1 LNVQGKLLLT
11 SLMRFSILRLPR
23 LALLLLLGTILLLPW
38 TIPLG
43 AQGRPGVPA
52 DLQALITEA
61 LQANP
66 EIKEKSQLKTAS
78 KESIHPAGSLDDPKF
93 SFNILALPVNTW
105 AFNEWDMTQK
115 QLALSQKFPFPG
127 KLRLRSEVAEE
138 QSRSDEFS
146 HQDKINEIRTRV
158 IQGYWTLSLAYASY
172 DITLKNKHW
181 WEQVVQVAE
190 TRYAVGRGLQ
200 ADVLQAQV
208 ELGGYLDRLFKWRQS
223 QESVQADLNAL
234 RSQPPGT
241 PIPRPQALQARTFT
255 LKLANL
261 LKMAADQPR
270 LQALQAKVAKQG
282 KAVDLARK
290 DFFPDF
296 TVGLAYGLRE
306 SVPTRERP
314 DFFSSSFTVNVP
326 IWQRNKLKPRVRE
339 QQARKAA
346 AQDAYR
352 AAVDRLN
359 AAIKDR
365 FEILQRLAEQIKLYG
380 QGIIPQAR
388 QAAESSLAAYQA
400 GALDFATLSQNF
412 IALYNAELK
421 WQEYLKNFEGTWA
434 EMEWLVGQELPR
446 IGAAG

>member
-1 LNVQGKLLLT
+1 MNVQGKLLLT

>member
-1 LNVQGKLLLT
+1 
-11 SLMRFSILRLPR
+11 MRFFVLRLHR
-23 LALLLLLGTILLLPW
+23 LALFLLGTVLLLSL
-38 TIPLG
+38 TNTLG
-43 AQGRPGVPA
+43 AQGRPGLPA
-52 DLQALITEA
+52 DLQAFISEA

-66 EIKEKSQLKTAS
+66 EIKEKSQIKTAS
-78 KESIHPAGSLDDPKF
+78 EESIRPAGSLDDPNF
-93 SFNILALPVNTW
+93 SFNILALPVDTW
-105 AFNEWDMTQK
+105 AFNQWDMTQK
-115 QLALSQKFPFPG
+115 QLAISQKFPFPG
-127 KLRLRSEVAEE
+127 KLRLRSEVAQE

-181 WEQVVQVAE
+181 WEQVVKVAE

-208 ELGGYLDRLFKWRQS
+208 ELGAYLDRLLKWRQS
-223 QESVQADLNAL
+223 QASVQADLNAL
-234 RSQPPGT
+234 RSQPPST
-241 PIPRPQALQARTFT
+241 SIPRPQVLQARPFT
-255 LKLANL
+255 LKLENL
-261 LKMAADQPR
+261 LNMAAEQPR
-270 LQALQAKVAKQG
+270 LQALKAMVAKQE

-346 AQDAYR
+346 AQDAYQ

-365 FEILQRLAEQIKLYG
+365 FEVLQRLADQIKLYG

-400 GALDFATLSQNF
+400 GALDFASLSQNF

-421 WQEYLKNFEGTWA
+421 MQEYLKNFEGTWA

-446 IGAAG
+446 IGAVG

>member
-115 QLALSQKFPFPG
+115 QLAISQKFPFPG

>member
-1 LNVQGKLLLT
+1 
-11 SLMRFSILRLPR
+11 MRFFVLRLHR
-23 LALLLLLGTILLLPW
+23 LALFLLGTVLLLSL
-38 TIPLG
+38 TNTLG
-43 AQGRPGVPA
+43 AQGRPGLPA
-52 DLQALITEA
+52 DLQAFISEA

-66 EIKEKSQLKTAS
+66 EIKEKSQIKTAS
-78 KESIHPAGSLDDPKF
+78 EESIRPAGSLDDPNF
-93 SFNILALPVNTW
+93 SFNILALPVDTW
-105 AFNEWDMTQK
+105 AFNQWDMTQK
-115 QLALSQKFPFPG
+115 QLAISQKFPFPG
-127 KLRLRSEVAEE
+127 KLRLRSEGAQE

-181 WEQVVQVAE
+181 WEQVVKVAE
-190 TRYAVGRGLQ
+190 TRYSVGRGLQ

-208 ELGGYLDRLFKWRQS
+208 ELGAYLDRLLKWRQS
-223 QESVQADLNAL
+223 QASVQADLNAL
-234 RSQPPGT
+234 RSQPPST
-241 PIPRPQALQARTFT
+241 SIPRPQVLQARPFT
-255 LKLANL
+255 LKLENL
-261 LKMAADQPR
+261 LNMAAEQPR
-270 LQALQAKVAKQG
+270 LQALKAMVAKQE

-346 AQDAYR
+346 AQDAYQ

-365 FEILQRLAEQIKLYG
+365 FEVLQRLADQIKLYG

-400 GALDFATLSQNF
+400 GALDFASLSQNF

-434 EMEWLVGQELPR
+434 EMEWLVGRELPR
-446 IGAAG
+446 IGAVG

>member
-1 LNVQGKLLLT
+1 
-11 SLMRFSILRLPR
+11 MRFSILRLPR

>member
-1 LNVQGKLLLT
+1 
-11 SLMRFSILRLPR
+11 MRFSIQRLPR
-23 LALLLLLGTILLLPW
+23 LALLLLLGTVLLLPW

-52 DLQALITEA
+52 DLQTLITEA

-78 KESIHPAGSLDDPKF
+78 EESIRPAGSLDDPKF

>member
-1 LNVQGKLLLT
+1 
-11 SLMRFSILRLPR
+11 MP
-23 LALLLLLGTILLLPW
+23 
-38 TIPLG
+38 
-43 AQGRPGVPA
+43 
-52 DLQALITEA
+52 
-61 LQANP
+61 
-66 EIKEKSQLKTAS
+66 
-78 KESIHPAGSLDDPKF
+78 
-93 SFNILALPVNTW
+93 
-105 AFNEWDMTQK
+105 
-115 QLALSQKFPFPG
+115 
-127 KLRLRSEVAEE
+127 
-138 QSRSDEFS
+138 
-146 HQDKINEIRTRV
+146 
-158 IQGYWTLSLAYASY
+158 SY

-208 ELGGYLDRLFKWRQS
+208 ELGTYLDRLFQWRQS

-234 RSQPPGT
+234 RSQPPNT
-241 PIPRPQALQARTFT
+241 PISRPQALQARPFN
-255 LKLANL
+255 LKLENL

-270 LQALQAKVAKQG
+270 LQALKAIVAKQG

-306 SVPTRERP
+306 SVPTKERP
-314 DFFSSSFTVNVP
+314 DFFSSSFTMNVP
-326 IWQRNKLKPRVRE
+326 IWQGAKLKPRVRE
-339 QQARKAA
+339 QRARKAA

-352 AAVDRLN
+352 AALDRLN

-365 FEILQRLAEQIKLYG
+365 FEVLQRLADQIKLYG

-388 QAAESSLAAYQA
+388 QAAEASLAAYQA
-400 GALDFATLSQNF
+400 GTLDFASLSQNF

-421 WQEYLKNFEGTWA
+421 WQEYIKNFEGTWA

-446 IGAAG
+446 MGAVG

>member
-1 LNVQGKLLLT
+1 
-11 SLMRFSILRLPR
+11 MRFFVLRLHR
-23 LALLLLLGTILLLPW
+23 LALFLLGTVLLLSL
-38 TIPLG
+38 TNTLG
-43 AQGRPGVPA
+43 AQGRPGLPA
-52 DLQALITEA
+52 DLQAFISEA

-66 EIKEKSQLKTAS
+66 EIKEKSQIKTAS
-78 KESIHPAGSLDDPKF
+78 EESIRPAGSLDDPNF
-93 SFNILALPVNTW
+93 SFNILALPVDTW
-105 AFNEWDMTQK
+105 AFNQWDMTQK
-115 QLALSQKFPFPG
+115 QLAISQKLPFPG
-127 KLRLRSEVAEE
+127 KLRLRSEVAQE

-181 WEQVVQVAE
+181 WEQVVKVAE

-208 ELGGYLDRLFKWRQS
+208 ELGAYLDRLLKWRQS
-223 QESVQADLNAL
+223 QASVQADLNAL
-234 RSQPPGT
+234 RSQPPDT
-241 PIPRPQALQARTFT
+241 SIPRPQVLQARPFT
-255 LKLANL
+255 LKLENL
-261 LKMAADQPR
+261 LNMAAEQPR
-270 LQALQAKVAKQG
+270 LQALKAMVAKQE

-296 TVGLAYGLRE
+296 TLGLAYGLRE

-346 AQDAYR
+346 AQDAYQ

-365 FEILQRLAEQIKLYG
+365 FEVLQRLADQIKLYG

-400 GALDFATLSQNF
+400 GALDFASLSQNF

-421 WQEYLKNFEGTWA
+421 MQEYLKNFEGTWA
-434 EMEWLVGQELPR
+434 EMEWLVGRELPR
-446 IGAAG
+446 IGAVG

>member
-1 LNVQGKLLLT
+1 
-11 SLMRFSILRLPR
+11 MRFFVLRLHR
-23 LALLLLLGTILLLPW
+23 LALFLLGTVLLLSL
-38 TIPLG
+38 TNTLG
-43 AQGRPGVPA
+43 AQGRPGLPA
-52 DLQALITEA
+52 DLQAFISEA

-66 EIKEKSQLKTAS
+66 EIKEKSQIKTAS
-78 KESIHPAGSLDDPKF
+78 EESIRPAGSLDDPNF
-93 SFNILALPVNTW
+93 SFNILALPVDTW
-105 AFNEWDMTQK
+105 AFNQWDMTQK
-115 QLALSQKFPFPG
+115 QLAISQKFPFPG
-127 KLRLRSEVAEE
+127 KLRLRSEVAQE

-181 WEQVVQVAE
+181 WEQVVKVAE

-208 ELGGYLDRLFKWRQS
+208 ELGAYLDRLLKWRQS
-223 QESVQADLNAL
+223 QASVQADLNAL
-234 RSQPPGT
+234 RSQPPDT
-241 PIPRPQALQARTFT
+241 SIPRPQVLQARPFT
-255 LKLANL
+255 LKLENL
-261 LKMAADQPR
+261 LNMAAEQPR
-270 LQALQAKVAKQG
+270 LQALKAMVAKQE

-346 AQDAYR
+346 AQDAYQ

-365 FEILQRLAEQIKLYG
+365 FEVLQRLADQIKLYG

-400 GALDFATLSQNF
+400 GALDFASLSQNF

-421 WQEYLKNFEGTWA
+421 MQEYLKNFEGTWA
-434 EMEWLVGQELPR
+434 EMEWLVGRELPR
-446 IGAAG
+446 IGAVG

>member
-1 LNVQGKLLLT
+1 
-11 SLMRFSILRLPR
+11 MRFFVLRLHR
-23 LALLLLLGTILLLPW
+23 LALFLLGTVLLLSL
-38 TIPLG
+38 TNTLG
-43 AQGRPGVPA
+43 AQGRPGLPA
-52 DLQALITEA
+52 DLQAFISEA

-66 EIKEKSQLKTAS
+66 EIKEKSQIKTAS
-78 KESIHPAGSLDDPKF
+78 EESIRPAGSLDDPNF
-93 SFNILALPVNTW
+93 SFNILALPVDTW
-105 AFNEWDMTQK
+105 AFNQWDMTQK
-115 QLALSQKFPFPG
+115 QLAISQKFPFPG
-127 KLRLRSEVAEE
+127 KLRLRSEVAQE

-181 WEQVVQVAE
+181 WEQVVKVAE

-208 ELGGYLDRLFKWRQS
+208 ELGAYLDRLLKWRQS
-223 QESVQADLNAL
+223 QASVQADLNAL
-234 RSQPPGT
+234 RSQPPST
-241 PIPRPQALQARTFT
+241 SILRPQVLQARPFT
-255 LKLANL
+255 LKLENL
-261 LKMAADQPR
+261 LNMAAEQPR
-270 LQALQAKVAKQG
+270 LQALKAMVAKQE

-346 AQDAYR
+346 AQDAYQ

-365 FEILQRLAEQIKLYG
+365 FEVLQRLADQIKLYG

-400 GALDFATLSQNF
+400 GALDFASLSQNF

-421 WQEYLKNFEGTWA
+421 MQEYLKNFEGTWA
-434 EMEWLVGQELPR
+434 EMEWLVGRELPR
-446 IGAAG
+446 IGAVG

>member
-1 LNVQGKLLLT
+1 
-11 SLMRFSILRLPR
+11 MRFFVLRLHR
-23 LALLLLLGTILLLPW
+23 LALFLLGTVLLLSL
-38 TIPLG
+38 TNTLG
-43 AQGRPGVPA
+43 AQGRPGLPA
-52 DLQALITEA
+52 DLQAFISEA

-66 EIKEKSQLKTAS
+66 EIKEKSQIKTAS
-78 KESIHPAGSLDDPKF
+78 EESIRPAGSLDDPNF
-93 SFNILALPVNTW
+93 SFNILALPVDTW
-105 AFNEWDMTQK
+105 AFNQWDMTQK
-115 QLALSQKFPFPG
+115 QLAISQKFPFPG
-127 KLRLRSEVAEE
+127 KLRLRSEVAQE

-158 IQGYWTLSLAYASY
+158 IQGYWTLSL
-172 DITLKNKHW
+172 
-181 WEQVVQVAE
+181 EQVVKVAE

-208 ELGGYLDRLFKWRQS
+208 ELGAYLDRLLKWRQS
-223 QESVQADLNAL
+223 QASVQADLNAL
-234 RSQPPGT
+234 RSQPPST
-241 PIPRPQALQARTFT
+241 SILRPQVLQARPFT
-255 LKLANL
+255 LKLENL
-261 LKMAADQPR
+261 LNMAAEQPR
-270 LQALQAKVAKQG
+270 LQALKAMVAKQE

-346 AQDAYR
+346 AQDAYQ

-365 FEILQRLAEQIKLYG
+365 FEVLQRLADQIKLYG

-400 GALDFATLSQNF
+400 GALDFASLSQNF

-421 WQEYLKNFEGTWA
+421 MQEYLKNFEGTWA
-434 EMEWLVGQELPR
+434 EMEWLVGRELPR
-446 IGAAG
+446 IGAVG

>member
-1 LNVQGKLLLT
+1 
-11 SLMRFSILRLPR
+11 MRFFVLRLHR
-23 LALLLLLGTILLLPW
+23 LALFLLGTVLLLSL
-38 TIPLG
+38 TNTLG
-43 AQGRPGVPA
+43 AQGRPGLPA
-52 DLQALITEA
+52 DLQAFISEA

-66 EIKEKSQLKTAS
+66 EIKEKSQIKTAS
-78 KESIHPAGSLDDPKF
+78 EESIRPAGSLDDPNF
-93 SFNILALPVNTW
+93 SFNILALPVDTW
-105 AFNEWDMTQK
+105 AFNQWDMTQK
-115 QLALSQKFPFPG
+115 QLAISQKFPFPG
-127 KLRLRSEVAEE
+127 KLRLRSEVAQE

-158 IQGYWTLSLAYASY
+158 IQGYWTLSLDYASY

-181 WEQVVQVAE
+181 WEQVVKVAE

-208 ELGGYLDRLFKWRQS
+208 ELGAYLDRLLKWRQS
-223 QESVQADLNAL
+223 QASVQADLNAL
-234 RSQPPGT
+234 RSQPPST
-241 PIPRPQALQARTFT
+241 SIPRPQVLQARPFT
-255 LKLANL
+255 LKLENL
-261 LKMAADQPR
+261 LNMAAEQPR
-270 LQALQAKVAKQG
+270 LQALKAMVAKQE

-346 AQDAYR
+346 AQDAYQ

-365 FEILQRLAEQIKLYG
+365 FEVLQRLADQIKLYG

-400 GALDFATLSQNF
+400 GALDFASLSQNF

-421 WQEYLKNFEGTWA
+421 MQEYLKNFEGTWA
-434 EMEWLVGQELPR
+434 EMEWLVGRELPR
-446 IGAAG
+446 IGAVG

>member
-1 LNVQGKLLLT
+1 
-11 SLMRFSILRLPR
+11 MRFFVLRLHR
-23 LALLLLLGTILLLPW
+23 LALFLLGTVLLLSL
-38 TIPLG
+38 TNTLG
-43 AQGRPGVPA
+43 AQGRPGLPA
-52 DLQALITEA
+52 DLQAFISEA

-66 EIKEKSQLKTAS
+66 EIKEKSQIKTAS
-78 KESIHPAGSLDDPKF
+78 EESIRPAGSLDDPNF
-93 SFNILALPVNTW
+93 SFNILALPVDTW
-105 AFNEWDMTQK
+105 AFNQWDMTQK
-115 QLALSQKFPFPG
+115 QLAISQKFPFPG
-127 KLRLRSEVAEE
+127 KLRLRSEVAQE

-181 WEQVVQVAE
+181 REQVVKVAE

-208 ELGGYLDRLFKWRQS
+208 ELGAYLDRLLKWRQS
-223 QESVQADLNAL
+223 QASVQADLNAL
-234 RSQPPGT
+234 RSQPPST
-241 PIPRPQALQARTFT
+241 SIPRPQVLQARPFT
-255 LKLANL
+255 LKLENL
-261 LKMAADQPR
+261 LNMAAEQPR
-270 LQALQAKVAKQG
+270 LQALKAMVAKQE

-346 AQDAYR
+346 AQDAYQ

-365 FEILQRLAEQIKLYG
+365 FEVLQRLADQIKLYG

-400 GALDFATLSQNF
+400 GALDFASLSQNF

-421 WQEYLKNFEGTWA
+421 MQEYLKNFEGTWA
-434 EMEWLVGQELPR
+434 EMEWLVGRELPR
-446 IGAAG
+446 IGAVG